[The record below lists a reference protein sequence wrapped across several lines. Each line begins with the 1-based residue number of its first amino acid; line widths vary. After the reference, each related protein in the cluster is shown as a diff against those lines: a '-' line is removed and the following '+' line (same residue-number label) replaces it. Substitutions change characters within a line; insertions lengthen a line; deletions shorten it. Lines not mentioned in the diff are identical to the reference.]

1 VSDAIS
7 LAGRGRRLLATLIDM
22 VLVPPLALV
31 LVAVFGV
38 IEDAED
44 FRDLTWIA
52 EVIALAVVAY
62 LLLNGYLLWA
72 RGQTVGKALLG
83 IRIVTAGTGALAPFW
98 KLVVLRAPF
107 FPFLFL
113 LPVWPI
119 TVVPLVDQAMIFG
132 RQRRCLHDLIA
143 GTSVR
148 LATRKPADD

>member
-1 VSDAIS
+1 MSDAMS
-7 LAGRGRRLLATLIDM
+7 LAGRGRRLLATLIDA

-31 LVAVFGV
+31 LIAVFGV

-62 LLLNGYLLWA
+62 LILNGYLLWA

-83 IRIVTAGTGALAPFW
+83 IRIVTAGTGARAPFW

-113 LPVWPI
+113 LPIWPV
-119 TVVPLVDQAMIFG
+119 TLVPLVDQIFIFG
-132 RQRRCLHDLIA
+132 RRRRCLHDLA
-143 GTSVR
+143 ASTEVCNR
-148 LATRKPADD
+148 TTPV